1 MAAEVVKAL
10 EIVLRQPVKLTVAG
24 RTDTGVHA
32 LGQVVSYPGPS
43 PRLRSVNALLP
54 DEISVYAAETVP
66 DDFSARHDAV
76 ARSYVY
82 RVHTRSAPDP
92 FERGR
97 ALWWPYPMDFDAL
110 QACAAALVGT
120 HDFTAFT
127 PTETAHQRFART
139 VLSARWERVGDVL
152 EFRIEARSFMRNMNR
167 ILVGTMLEFAQGHR
181 RRLRRS
187 CWRGRRARPR
197 AARRRRT
204 GCTSRASATRSSAR
218 GPCPRAWRPPA
229 PRRPRA
235 AAATGPARPR
245 PSPR

>member
-1 MAAEVVKAL
+1 VAAEVVKAL

-97 ALWWPYPMDFDAL
+97 ALWWP
-110 QACAAALVGT
+110 
-120 HDFTAFT
+120 
-127 PTETAHQRFART
+127 
-139 VLSARWERVGDVL
+139 
-152 EFRIEARSFMRNMNR
+152 
-167 ILVGTMLEFAQGHR
+167 
-181 RRLRRS
+181 
-187 CWRGRRARPR
+187 
-197 AARRRRT
+197 
-204 GCTSRASATRSSAR
+204 
-218 GPCPRAWRPPA
+218 
-229 PRRPRA
+229 
-235 AAATGPARPR
+235 
-245 PSPR
+245 

>member
-1 MAAEVVKAL
+1 VAAEVVKAL

-32 LGQVVSYPGPS
+32 LGQVVSYDGPQ

-97 ALWWPYPMDFDAL
+97 ALWWPYPLDFAAL
-110 QACAAALVGT
+110 QACASALVGT

-127 PTETAHQRFART
+127 PTETATSVSPGPSTAPAG
-139 VLSARWERVGDVL
+139 SASETSW
-152 EFRIEARSFMRNMNR
+152 S
-167 ILVGTMLEFAQGHR
+167 
-181 RRLRRS
+181 S
-187 CWRGRRARPR
+187 
-197 AARRRRT
+197 
-204 GCTSRASATRSSAR
+204 TSR
-218 GPCPRAWRPPA
+218 PA
-229 PRRPRA
+229 PSC
-235 AAATGPARPR
+235 AT
-245 PSPR
+245 